1 MYGMRENHV
10 LCLDSRGFHRMYYV
24 EWGDPAADTIVIC
37 VHGLTRNC
45 RDFDE
50 LARALAPD
58 FRVLCPDVA
67 GRGRSDWLANKQD
80 YAYPQ
85 YCADMAVLIARATAG
100 AAPSGLRRR
109 IARLLGRARAR
120 NNRIYWVGTS
130 MGGIIG
136 MVLAAQAGS
145 PIEKLVLNDVGAV
158 IPRGALERIATYV
171 GKNPRFAT
179 FEELEAYVRAISA
192 PFGPL
197 TDAQWRHLV
206 LHAAKRHEDG
216 SWGFLYD
223 PEIAAPFRRGLLADV
238 DLWSYYEAV
247 TCPTLLL
254 RGAQSDLLPKET
266 AIAMTQRGPRPKLVE
281 FEGVGHAPMLM
292 TGDQIEAVRAFLIAS

>member
-1 MYGMRENHV
+1 MREDHV
-10 LCLDSRGFHRMYYV
+10 LCLSSKGFHRVHYV
-24 EWGDPAADTIVIC
+24 DWGDPAADTIVIC

-45 RDFDE
+45 RDFDD

-58 FRVLCPDVA
+58 LRVVCPDIA
-67 GRGRSDWLANKQD
+67 GRGESDWLANKDD
-80 YAYPQ
+80 YGYPQ
-85 YCADMAVLIARATAG
+85 YCADMAVLIARVTAS
-100 AAPSGLRRR
+100 AAWPGLRAR
-109 IARLLGRARAR
+109 IARLLGRARAQKK
-120 NNRIYWVGTS
+120 RIYWVGTS

-158 IPRGALERIATYV
+158 IPRSALERIATYV
-171 GKNPRFAT
+171 GKNPRFAS
-179 FEELEAYVRAISA
+179 FEELEAYMRAISA

-197 TDAQWRHLV
+197 TDAQWRHLA

-216 SWGFLYD
+216 SWSLRYD

-238 DLWSYYEAV
+238 DLWRYYDAV

-254 RGAQSDLLPKET
+254 RGAQSDLLPRET
-266 AIAMTQRGPRPKLVE
+266 AIAMTQRGPKPKLVE

-292 TGDQIEAVRAFLIAS
+292 ARDQIEAVRTFLLAG